1 MSWGDVHV
9 VRHSGGQ
16 REAEGICVGGG
27 SESQDGD
34 LHLSRPG
41 QSGLTRHGI
50 AESELDCK
58 MRNVSFVRARC
69 QSGGIIHSTW
79 SSSLSWWPEGV
90 ARQWHVL
97 VRRDLGRFWRECALN
112 DPSTLCILRE
122 AKIFNG
128 TFCCTFC
135 FNFTISLGSVTQG
148 ASIDGGDEW
157 LGERGMLQGLLGLQQ
172 GCLDGS

>member
-1 MSWGDVHV
+1 MLGLEVGVSWGDVHV

-58 MRNVSFVRARC
+58 MCNVSFVRARC

-97 VRRDLGRFWRECALN
+97 ALN
-112 DPSTLCILRE
+112 DPSTLCILWE
-122 AKIFNG
+122 ARIFNE

-135 FNFTISLGSVTQG
+135 FNFTISLGSLTQG
-148 ASIDGGDEW
+148 VSVDGGDEW